1 MEAQKYLESTVSSL
15 RSAIAKQEAPPK
27 KKKGKAADAPKP
39 PKVVGVRLA
48 VAPAFSGWRALVL
61 EALAGLFDAASK
73 TFPDTVFK
81 DVLAALA
88 ASPEAGD
95 MPAKKLKQL
104 AMPFTKFKSDQA
116 RVGGAIALGLK
127 LPFDEAG
134 VIEENMEYVK
144 ATLKLQSLS
153 VGPAGADVAD
163 AFPGTPN
170 ITYEAEAVA
179 EATAAVEGMGV

>member
-1 MEAQKYLESTVSSL
+1 MSSL

-39 PKVVGVRLA
+39 PKVVGVRLE
-48 VAPAFSGWRALVL
+48 VAPAFSGWRAVVL

-134 VIEENMEYVK
+134 VIEENGKPHKRQILLGYDK
-144 ATLKLQSLS
+144 HSPHFTPAAGGGPRGSRPSCSLRRTA
-153 VGPAGADVAD
+153 PP
-163 AFPGTPN
+163 PG
-170 ITYEAEAVA
+170 
-179 EATAAVEGMGV
+179 

>member
-1 MEAQKYLESTVSSL
+1 MLFREALKVGFYELQAARDTYRVACGAAGMHRDLVARFVEVQAKLLAPICPHTCEHIWAHYLKREGLIVNSGWPASSEPDFGLVEAQKYLEGTVSSL

-81 DVLAALA
+81 DVLAA
-88 ASPEAGD
+88 
-95 MPAKKLKQL
+95 
-104 AMPFTKFKSDQA
+104 
-116 RVGGAIALGLK
+116 
-127 LPFDEAG
+127 
-134 VIEENMEYVK
+134 
-144 ATLKLQSLS
+144 
-153 VGPAGADVAD
+153 
-163 AFPGTPN
+163 
-170 ITYEAEAVA
+170 
-179 EATAAVEGMGV
+179 

>member
-1 MEAQKYLESTVSSL
+1 MEAQKYLEGTVSSL

-39 PKVVGVRLA
+39 PKVVGVRLE
-48 VAPAFSGWRALVL
+48 VAPAFSGWRAVVL

-134 VIEENMEYVK
+134 VIEGNGK
-144 ATLKLQSLS
+144 PQTLAGYDKQHSPHFTPAAGG
-153 VGPAGADVAD
+153 GPRGSRPSCSWRRTAPP
-163 AFPGTPN
+163 PG
-170 ITYEAEAVA
+170 
-179 EATAAVEGMGV
+179 